1 MGACL
6 PHPIV
11 EPRWSL
17 MRSAPLTRDTR
28 SCCTSNLPRADES
41 SITLSRWRPQGAAPS
56 AADLGA
62 IVAAPLNLVGAP
74 LNFIINNAIKGFK
87 GGYARIRNFKPK
99 A

>member
-1 MGACL
+1 M
-6 PHPIV
+6 
-11 EPRWSL
+11 
-17 MRSAPLTRDTR
+17 
-28 SCCTSNLPRADES
+28 
-41 SITLSRWRPQGAAPS
+41 AATKKNKVK
-56 AADLGA
+56 LGA

>member
-1 MGACL
+1 M
-6 PHPIV
+6 
-11 EPRWSL
+11 
-17 MRSAPLTRDTR
+17 
-28 SCCTSNLPRADES
+28 TS
-41 SITLSRWRPQGAAPS
+41 S
-56 AADLGA
+56 AALASIKAPAAALRAPATVRRGRGRVTVAPIRAVSTAAEGSKLGA